1 MPLIAEPLC
10 AVFRRALK
18 AEGLKYTPERAAV
31 LDAIVR
37 FESVFEPDRVV
48 AAVRNSG
55 MRVSKATVYRTL
67 KLLQDAGVIQR
78 VLFDEE
84 QSFYQLVYAD
94 APGDV
99 LVRLDSKEA
108 VPIRVPELKPLL
120 EKVCAAAGLTLKGH
134 RLHIF
139 AEP

>member
-120 EKVCAAAGLTLKGH
+120 EKVCAAAGLRLKGH

>member
-108 VPIRVPELKPLL
+108 VPIRIPELKPLL
-120 EKVCAAAGLTLKGH
+120 EKVCAAAGLRLKGH